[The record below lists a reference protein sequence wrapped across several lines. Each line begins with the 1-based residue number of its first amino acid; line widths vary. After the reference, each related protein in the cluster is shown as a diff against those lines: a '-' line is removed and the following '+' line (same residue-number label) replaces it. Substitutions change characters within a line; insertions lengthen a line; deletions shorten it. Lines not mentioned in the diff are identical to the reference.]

1 MEFAGDQPY
10 ADIQQW
16 NEDAEKFNDPSL
28 PELTDKHVSAQRCN
42 NYIRCDNAH
51 SEPVF
56 YLQCAHSVRALRW
69 QAHVPPRYRLVR
81 RLSSSEFSPLVD
93 SARLRRAQVPN
104 GRRVGHH
111 LRAHCASNTLPYRS
125 SDNPPNSRSQNHL
138 EETKRDLALITD
150 RKIPDWVD
158 ALIYGTVLIFWSFT
172 AVQVR
177 RRQSTHTLIS
187 SQY

>member
-51 SEPVF
+51 SAPVF
-56 YLQCAHSVRALRW
+56 PFNALIPCAYCA
-69 QAHVPPRYRLVR
+69 
-81 RLSSSEFSPLVD
+81 
-93 SARLRRAQVPN
+93 
-104 GRRVGHH
+104 GRRMFPHVIGWFPMV
-111 LRAHCASNTLPYRS
+111 AAWVIIC
-125 SDNPPNSRSQNHL
+125 NHL

-158 ALIYGTVLIFWSFT
+158 ALIYGTVL
-172 AVQVR
+172 V
-177 RRQSTHTLIS
+177 
-187 SQY
+187 